1 MWSRLDD
8 ALIDHR
14 KIFYAA
20 EVLGKNGGVMAVG
33 MYAIGLMWCNKHLT
47 DGFLPAAV
55 VRSFP
60 HAHNPLALASALVA
74 AGLWAREKRDGVA
87 GFAVHDFASM
97 NPSGDAVRARR
108 KRDAAR
114 KQQERQSAGRPASAR
129 RPHGNGRAAS

>member
-1 MWSRLDD
+1 VWSRLDD

-20 EVLGKNGGVMAVG
+20 EVLGKNGGVLAVG

-60 HAHNPLALASALVA
+60 HAQNPLALAAALVEA
-74 AGLWAREKRDGVA
+74 RLWAREKRDGVA
-87 GFAVHDFASM
+87 GFVVHDFASM
-97 NPSGDAVRARR
+97 NPSGDAIRARR

-114 KQQERQSAGRPASAR
+114 KQQAR
-129 RPHGNGRAAS
+129 RGNGQVAS